1 MKKVALLIVILAGF
15 TLPGQ
20 HKTLMYVDVNNQL
33 NKGDIIK
40 RLHAVLTQTQTAPL
54 VYLSN
59 EDDPVLLRSIGDTSA
74 FYSRLLRVSPNLPRT
89 EWDVTEFT
97 RHSNQYLAGAYDS
110 LDLHF
115 FLNAGQF
122 WRSEKHLINLV
133 EFYLLLNDFLKE
145 GEPAEKVSVHLY
157 LNPVNLSASE
167 KAEVVQKITKLKQ
180 YHVEIL

>member
-15 TLPGQ
+15 MLPAQ
-20 HKTLMYVDVNNQL
+20 HKTLVYVDVNNQL

-40 RLHAVLTQTQTAPL
+40 RLNAVLTQAQTAPL

-59 EDDPVLLRSIGDTSA
+59 ENDPVLLRSIGDTTA
-74 FYSRLLRVSPNLPRT
+74 FYSRLLRISPNLPRT
-89 EWDVTEFT
+89 EWDVTQLT
-97 RHSNQYLAGAYDS
+97 RHSNQYFASAYDS

-122 WRSEKHLINLV
+122 LRSEKHLINLV

-145 GEPAEKVSVHLY
+145 GALAEKVKVHLY
-157 LNPVNLSASE
+157 LNPVNLTPSE
-167 KAEVVQKITKLKQ
+167 KAEISNKVTNLKQ
-180 YHVEIL
+180 YHVEFL